1 MSRTL
6 RIRRRDANG
15 AGAWPASVHPVLRR
29 VYAGR
34 GLHAPEETDLRLAG
48 LIAPDRLGG
57 LEPALDLL
65 EDAIARDLAICVV
78 GDFDCDGATGTA
90 VAVRG
95 LRLLGARRVSYRV
108 PHRMLHG
115 YGLSP
120 ALVAE
125 LQGESPDLLLTV
137 DSGIACR
144 AGVAAARAAGMRV
157 LVTDHHLPGPEL
169 PAADAIVNPNL
180 DGDPFPSKA
189 LAGVGVVFY
198 LLLALRARLRQR
210 GRWQDGKEPDLGS
223 LLDLVAL
230 GTVADLVPLDRNN
243 RILVAAGLKRLRA
256 GQCQPGLRAL
266 AEVARRDVGA
276 LHASDLGFALGPR
289 VNAAG
294 RLEDMSLGIECLL
307 TDSPERARQLAAV
320 LDGINAERRG
330 LQQQML
336 DQAEELLGGFDGI
349 EGDELPAALSLFDS
363 DWHPGVVGLVA
374 SRLKDRLHRPVLAFA
389 PAEPGSDRLR
399 GSARSVP
406 GFHIRDALAEV
417 DACHPGLIERF
428 GGHAMAAGLSLA
440 AADFERF
447 RLAFAEV
454 AAARIAPEL
463 LQGEL
468 LTDGA
473 LEAPHFSRELAEA
486 LRAAG
491 PWGQAFPE
499 PVFDNVFEVLDWRV
513 LGERHVKYNLRAE
526 GGPVLS
532 AIHFGAWE
540 GNPPPPRV
548 HAVYQLEPD
557 DFRDR
562 RDVQLLIRHCTAAD

>member
-1 MSRTL
+1 MSRAL
-6 RIRRRDANG
+6 RIRRREATASPG
-15 AGAWPASVHPVLRR
+15 WPGSVHPVLQR

-34 GLHAPEETDLRLAG
+34 GLHSPGDADLRLAG
-48 LIAPDRLGG
+48 LIPPDRLGG

-65 EDAIARDLAICVV
+65 EDAIDRDLSICVV

-95 LRLLGARRVSYRV
+95 LRLLGARRVSHRV

-125 LQGESPDLLLTV
+125 LRGESPDLLLTV

-157 LVTDHHLPGPEL
+157 LITDHHLPGPEL

-180 DGDPFPSKA
+180 ADDPFPSKA

-210 GRWQDGKEPDLGS
+210 GHWQGGKEPDLGS

-243 RILVAAGLKRLRA
+243 RILVAAGLKRLRE
-256 GQCQPGLRAL
+256 GRCQPGLRAL
-266 AEVARRDVGA
+266 AEVARRDLGK
-276 LHASDLGFALGPR
+276 LHAADLGFALGPR

-294 RLEDMSLGIECLL
+294 RLEDMALGIECLI
-307 TDSPERARQLAAV
+307 TDSPSRARELAEL

-336 DQAEELLGGFDGI
+336 EQAEALLGGFETPDS
-349 EGDELPAALSLFDS
+349 EDLPSALSLFDP

-389 PAEPGSDRLR
+389 PAEPDSGRLR
-399 GSARSVP
+399 GSARSIA

-417 DACHPGLIERF
+417 DALHPGLIERF

-447 RLAFAEV
+447 RVAFEAV
-454 AAARIAPEL
+454 ATARIAPEL

-468 LTDGA
+468 LTDGP
-473 LEAPHFSRELAEA
+473 LQAPHFSRELAEA

-491 PWGQAFPE
+491 PWGQSFPE
-499 PVFDNVFEVLDWRV
+499 PAFDNVFEVLDWRV
-513 LGERHVKYNLRAE
+513 LGERHLKYNLRAE
-526 GGPVLS
+526 GGAVLS

-540 GNPPPPRV
+540 GQPPPQRV

-562 RDVQLLIRHCTAAD
+562 RDVQLLIRHCVAA